1 MGGSMQPQGHVQILI
16 NMIDYG
22 MNPHEAG
29 DDARM
34 NHSGERQPTGSGDN
48 DLLRTFHLEPGVSAT
63 TIEALKKMGHRV
75 EVVTNGVMS
84 GGYQA
89 IYRNPDTGIYS
100 GVTEMRKDGL
110 AIGY

>member
-1 MGGSMQPQGHVQILI
+1 MKRTLLFVLALIASGCADPIPRNLDGLVQQG
-16 NMIDYG
+16 DTY
-22 MNPHEAG
+22 
-29 DDARM
+29 
-34 NHSGERQPTGSGDN
+34 
-48 DLLRTFHLEPGVSAT
+48 
-63 TIEALKKMGHRV
+63 EALKKMGHRV

-100 GVTEMRKDGL
+100 GATEMRKDGL